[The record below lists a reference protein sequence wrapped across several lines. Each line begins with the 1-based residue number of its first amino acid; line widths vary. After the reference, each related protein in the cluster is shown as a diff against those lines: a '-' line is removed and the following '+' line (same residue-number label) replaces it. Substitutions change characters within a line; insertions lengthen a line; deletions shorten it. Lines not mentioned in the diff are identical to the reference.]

1 MITFLFKGITFF
13 QLRDLLT
20 RSILSYVEVFKDRRK
35 LPLIEMEIVLEGD
48 KICFSP
54 SLKEVTDMMV
64 SVVFEVYTL
73 KIYLMFSA
81 KSKRLVFFC
90 QR

>member
-1 MITFLFKGITFF
+1 MKTPSDFSKHLPPTF

-20 RSILSYVEVFKDRRK
+20 RSILSYVEVFTDRRK
-35 LPLIEMEIVLEGD
+35 LPLIEMELVLDGD

-64 SVVFEVYTL
+64 SVVFEV
-73 KIYLMFSA
+73 MDAS
-81 KSKRLVFFC
+81 
-90 QR
+90 